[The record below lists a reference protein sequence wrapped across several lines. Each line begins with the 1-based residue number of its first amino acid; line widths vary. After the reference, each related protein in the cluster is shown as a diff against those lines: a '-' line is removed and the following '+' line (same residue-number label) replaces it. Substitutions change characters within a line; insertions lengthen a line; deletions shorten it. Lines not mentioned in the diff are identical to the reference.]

1 MTKWYCSRNGIKAHG
16 CGEDGQALI
25 ETSISASLLI
35 LLMLGAVE
43 FGRAAYVAIE
53 VSNAARAAAQ
63 YGAMNGGAFLST
75 DATGMDSVG
84 MLAAAQND
92 AGNLGT
98 GLTFATGYPTYSCY
112 CSSSTDT
119 TQSCTPPNGPTGC
132 TSSHLITTVKVQT
145 KVVFNPLIHIPGTS
159 GTFTLTGS
167 DQEQVLQ

>member
-63 YGAMNGGAFLST
+63 YGAMNGGAFLDRKST
-75 DATGMDSVG
+75 R
-84 MLAAAQND
+84 LN
-92 AGNLGT
+92 
-98 GLTFATGYPTYSCY
+98 
-112 CSSSTDT
+112 
-119 TQSCTPPNGPTGC
+119 
-132 TSSHLITTVKVQT
+132 SSHSLSSRM
-145 KVVFNPLIHIPGTS
+145 PS
-159 GTFTLTGS
+159 S
-167 DQEQVLQ
+167 A